1 MDPHP
6 LKLEFPQVS
15 HTGRRKRDQPKENV
29 SWKKISQF
37 YLVSSPYRMRLKPKV
52 TGRQEDYTLARTTW
66 CGSFNQLTEVELLN
80 LDWDTGCDPYVQH
93 QPLSP
98 GHKHHLIIDSPA
110 SRTRSASDLLAGPF
124 RLKGTLGFACGWGW
138 ATQMEQGPI
147 NRK

>member
-52 TGRQEDYTLARTTW
+52 TGRQDYTLARTTW
-66 CGSFNQLTEVELLN
+66 VCMSRPLTEALILLQRPR
-80 LDWDTGCDPYVQH
+80 DGFWSVWGV
-93 QPLSP
+93 S
-98 GHKHHLIIDSPA
+98 
-110 SRTRSASDLLAGPF
+110 SD
-124 RLKGTLGFACGWGW
+124 
-138 ATQMEQGPI
+138 
-147 NRK
+147 